1 MTGWS
6 ATLGPHRGL
15 SSLPSSSPYSP
26 QTSTSPMA
34 EEAPLTLKALKCK
47 LQLSRQASLADFKV
61 EIDTLRQDLSGDIE
75 ALRTETITNSQKLR
89 REFEDEIGKLRRDH
103 TDIAAE
109 QAAMA
114 KSLNDALERIAEL
127 DRWNDLQSREMKRL
141 HEKCT
146 DLESRSRRQNLR
158 IIRVPEGAEGAS
170 ATRFMADF
178 FTEVLGPENFT
189 SPVIID
195 RAHRSLASK
204 PKSERI
210 LGISKGKGRLFYRDT
225 PVHIFPDLPA
235 EVGKL
240 RAAFNPVKA
249 KLRAA
254 KVEYSL
260 FFPAVLSVNFNG
272 VRHKFNTP
280 ESAAEFYHAEI
291 APRT

>member
-1 MTGWS
+1 
-6 ATLGPHRGL
+6 
-15 SSLPSSSPYSP
+15 
-26 QTSTSPMA
+26 MA

-61 EIDTLRQDLSGDIE
+61 EIASLRQDLSGDIE

-127 DRWNDLQSREMKRL
+127 DRRNDVQSREMKRL

-158 IIRVPEGAEGAS
+158 IIGVSEGAEGAS

-189 SPVIID
+189 SPVTID

-204 PKSERI
+204 PKSGGRPRPILVRLHYFAEKERI

>member
-1 MTGWS
+1 
-6 ATLGPHRGL
+6 
-15 SSLPSSSPYSP
+15 
-26 QTSTSPMA
+26 MA

-127 DRWNDLQSREMKRL
+127 DRRNDVQSREMKRL

-158 IIRVPEGAEGAS
+158 IIGVSEGAEGAS

-204 PKSERI
+204 PKSAERPCPILVRLHYFAEKERI

>member
-1 MTGWS
+1 
-6 ATLGPHRGL
+6 
-15 SSLPSSSPYSP
+15 
-26 QTSTSPMA
+26 MA
-34 EEAPLTLKALKCK
+34 EEAPLTLKALKCE

-61 EIDTLRQDLSGDIE
+61 EIASLRQDLSGDIE

-89 REFEDEIGKLRRDH
+89 HEFEDEIGKLQRHH

-127 DRWNDLQSREMKRL
+127 DRRNDVQSREMKRL

-158 IIRVPEGAEGAS
+158 IIGVSEGAEGAS

-189 SPVIID
+189 SPVTID

-204 PKSERI
+204 PKSGGRPRPILVRLHYFAEKERI

>member
-1 MTGWS
+1 
-6 ATLGPHRGL
+6 
-15 SSLPSSSPYSP
+15 
-26 QTSTSPMA
+26 MA
-34 EEAPLTLKALKCK
+34 EEAPLTLKALKCE

-61 EIDTLRQDLSGDIE
+61 EIASLRQDLSGDIE

-89 REFEDEIGKLRRDH
+89 HEFEDEIGKLQRHH

-158 IIRVPEGAEGAS
+158 IIGVSEGAEGAS

-189 SPVIID
+189 SPVTID

-204 PKSERI
+204 PKSGGRPRPILVRLHYFTEKERI

>member
-1 MTGWS
+1 
-6 ATLGPHRGL
+6 
-15 SSLPSSSPYSP
+15 
-26 QTSTSPMA
+26 MA

-61 EIDTLRQDLSGDIE
+61 EIASLRQDLSGDIE

-89 REFEDEIGKLRRDH
+89 HEFEDEIGKLQRHH

-127 DRWNDLQSREMKRL
+127 DRRNDVQSREMKRL

-158 IIRVPEGAEGAS
+158 IIGVSEGAEGAS

-189 SPVIID
+189 SPVTID

-204 PKSERI
+204 PKSGGRPRPILVRLHYFAEKERI

>member
-1 MTGWS
+1 
-6 ATLGPHRGL
+6 
-15 SSLPSSSPYSP
+15 
-26 QTSTSPMA
+26 MA
-34 EEAPLTLKALKCK
+34 EEAPLTLKALKCE

-61 EIDTLRQDLSGDIE
+61 EIASLRQDLSGDIE

-127 DRWNDLQSREMKRL
+127 DRRNDVQSREMKRL

-189 SPVIID
+189 SPVTID

-204 PKSERI
+204 PKSGGRPRPILVRLHYFAEKERI

>member
-1 MTGWS
+1 
-6 ATLGPHRGL
+6 
-15 SSLPSSSPYSP
+15 
-26 QTSTSPMA
+26 MA
-34 EEAPLTLKALKCK
+34 EEAPLTLKALKCE

-61 EIDTLRQDLSGDIE
+61 EIASLRQDLSGDIE

-127 DRWNDLQSREMKRL
+127 DRRNDVQSREMKRL

-204 PKSERI
+204 PKSGGRPRPILVRLHYFAEKERI

>member
-1 MTGWS
+1 
-6 ATLGPHRGL
+6 
-15 SSLPSSSPYSP
+15 
-26 QTSTSPMA
+26 MA

-89 REFEDEIGKLRRDH
+89 HEFEDEIGKLQRHH

-127 DRWNDLQSREMKRL
+127 DRRNDVQSREMKRL

-204 PKSERI
+204 PKSAERPCPI
-210 LGISKGKGRLFYRDT
+210 
-225 PVHIFPDLPA
+225 
-235 EVGKL
+235 
-240 RAAFNPVKA
+240 
-249 KLRAA
+249 
-254 KVEYSL
+254 
-260 FFPAVLSVNFNG
+260 
-272 VRHKFNTP
+272 
-280 ESAAEFYHAEI
+280 
-291 APRT
+291 

>member
-1 MTGWS
+1 
-6 ATLGPHRGL
+6 
-15 SSLPSSSPYSP
+15 
-26 QTSTSPMA
+26 MA

-158 IIRVPEGAEGAS
+158 IIGVSEGAEGAS

-189 SPVIID
+189 SPVTID

-204 PKSERI
+204 PKSGGRPRPILVRLHYFAEKERI

>member
-1 MTGWS
+1 
-6 ATLGPHRGL
+6 
-15 SSLPSSSPYSP
+15 
-26 QTSTSPMA
+26 MA

-127 DRWNDLQSREMKRL
+127 DRRNDVQSREMKRL

-158 IIRVPEGAEGAS
+158 IIGVSEGAEGAS

-189 SPVIID
+189 SPVTID

-204 PKSERI
+204 PKSGGRPRPILVRLHYFAEKERI

>member
-1 MTGWS
+1 
-6 ATLGPHRGL
+6 
-15 SSLPSSSPYSP
+15 
-26 QTSTSPMA
+26 MA

-89 REFEDEIGKLRRDH
+89 HEFEDEIGKLQRHH

-127 DRWNDLQSREMKRL
+127 DRRNDVQSREMKRL

-189 SPVIID
+189 SPVTID

-204 PKSERI
+204 PKSGGRPRPILVRLHYFAEKERI

>member
-1 MTGWS
+1 
-6 ATLGPHRGL
+6 
-15 SSLPSSSPYSP
+15 
-26 QTSTSPMA
+26 MA
-34 EEAPLTLKALKCK
+34 EEAPLTLKALKCE

-61 EIDTLRQDLSGDIE
+61 EIASLRQDLSGDIE

-127 DRWNDLQSREMKRL
+127 DRRNDVQSREMKRL

-158 IIRVPEGAEGAS
+158 IIGVSEGAEGAS

-204 PKSERI
+204 PKSGGRPRPILVRLHYFAEKERI

>member
-1 MTGWS
+1 
-6 ATLGPHRGL
+6 
-15 SSLPSSSPYSP
+15 
-26 QTSTSPMA
+26 MA

-61 EIDTLRQDLSGDIE
+61 EIASLRQDLSGDIE

-89 REFEDEIGKLRRDH
+89 HEFEDEIGKLQRHH

-189 SPVIID
+189 SPVTID

-204 PKSERI
+204 PKSGGRPRPILVRLHYFAEKERI

>member
-1 MTGWS
+1 
-6 ATLGPHRGL
+6 
-15 SSLPSSSPYSP
+15 
-26 QTSTSPMA
+26 MA

-61 EIDTLRQDLSGDIE
+61 EIASLRQDLSGDIE

-89 REFEDEIGKLRRDH
+89 HEFEDEIGKLQRHH

-127 DRWNDLQSREMKRL
+127 DRRNDVQSREMKRL

-204 PKSERI
+204 PKSGGRPRPILVRLHYFAEKERI

>member
-1 MTGWS
+1 MSS
-6 ATLGPHRGL
+6 ATR
-15 SSLPSSSPYSP
+15 SCK
-26 QTSTSPMA
+26 MA

-61 EIDTLRQDLSGDIE
+61 EIASLRQDLSGDIE

-89 REFEDEIGKLRRDH
+89 HEFEDEIGKLQRHH

-127 DRWNDLQSREMKRL
+127 DRRNDVQSREMKRL

-158 IIRVPEGAEGAS
+158 IIGVSEGAEGAS

-204 PKSERI
+204 PKSAERPCPI
-210 LGISKGKGRLFYRDT
+210 
-225 PVHIFPDLPA
+225 
-235 EVGKL
+235 
-240 RAAFNPVKA
+240 
-249 KLRAA
+249 
-254 KVEYSL
+254 
-260 FFPAVLSVNFNG
+260 
-272 VRHKFNTP
+272 
-280 ESAAEFYHAEI
+280 
-291 APRT
+291 

>member
-1 MTGWS
+1 
-6 ATLGPHRGL
+6 
-15 SSLPSSSPYSP
+15 
-26 QTSTSPMA
+26 MA
-34 EEAPLTLKALKCK
+34 EEAPLTLKALKCE

-61 EIDTLRQDLSGDIE
+61 EIASLRQDLSGDIE

-89 REFEDEIGKLRRDH
+89 HEFEDEIGKLQRHH

-158 IIRVPEGAEGAS
+158 IIGVSEGAEGAS

-189 SPVIID
+189 SPVTID

-204 PKSERI
+204 PKSGGRPRPILVRLHYFAEKERI

>member
-1 MTGWS
+1 
-6 ATLGPHRGL
+6 
-15 SSLPSSSPYSP
+15 
-26 QTSTSPMA
+26 MA

-61 EIDTLRQDLSGDIE
+61 EIASLRQDLSGDIE

-127 DRWNDLQSREMKRL
+127 DRRNDVQSREMKRL

-158 IIRVPEGAEGAS
+158 IIGVSEGAEGAS

-204 PKSERI
+204 PKSGGRPRPILVRLHYFAEKERI

>member
-1 MTGWS
+1 
-6 ATLGPHRGL
+6 
-15 SSLPSSSPYSP
+15 
-26 QTSTSPMA
+26 MA
-34 EEAPLTLKALKCK
+34 EQAPLTLKALKCE

-61 EIDTLRQDLSGDIE
+61 EIASLRQDLSGDIE

-89 REFEDEIGKLRRDH
+89 HEFEDEIGKLQRDH

-158 IIRVPEGAEGAS
+158 IIGVSEGAEGAS

-189 SPVIID
+189 SPVTID

-204 PKSERI
+204 PKSGGRPRPILVRLHYFAEKERI